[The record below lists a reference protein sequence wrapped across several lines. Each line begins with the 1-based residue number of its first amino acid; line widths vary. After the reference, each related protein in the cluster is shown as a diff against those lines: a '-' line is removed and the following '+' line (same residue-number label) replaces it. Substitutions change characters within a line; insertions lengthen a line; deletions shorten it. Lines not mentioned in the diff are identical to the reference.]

1 MITAIF
7 RRRSSGQSLVEFS
20 LVIPLFLLFILG
32 IVDGGRAI
40 FAFNQM
46 SQISRDVAR
55 VASVTCFQ
63 TDPRCDRFTL
73 GAPVTNA
80 IARSSAGLQG
90 PVTWTIEC
98 VAASSL
104 DSSNPSNQ
112 GTYTTHSLNSTGSNP
127 CAIGD
132 IVRVHATL
140 TFNLLYG
147 PLAGDFGVVN
157 VGSTSDQQILQ

>member
-1 MITAIF
+1 MF
-7 RRRSSGQSLVEFS
+7 RRRSAGQSLVEFS
-20 LVIPLFLLFILG
+20 LVVPVLLLFILG

-63 TDPRCDRFTL
+63 TDPRCDSTTPN
-73 GAPVTNA
+73 APVTKA

-90 PVTWTIEC
+90 PLTVLIEC

-104 DSSNPSNQ
+104 DSSNPTKQ
-112 GTYTTHSLNSTGSNP
+112 GTYTTHSLDSTQSNA
-127 CAIGD
+127 CAVGD
-132 IVRVHATL
+132 IVRVHTTL

-147 PLAGDFGVVN
+147 PLAGDFGVVH